1 MPLRRR
7 DRGGES
13 PLTLSG
19 TAALKYAVSNAVVWA
34 YPRKVVYDYIRTKA
48 GITEAALSEREA
60 KKVVALSR
68 LPRLRTDDPVSRIMK
83 HDLDQV
89 TGALKSLDSSYDP
102 NRLLTLTEDVN
113 SFLERELDAKT
124 PQLLKLSLVDR
135 YPHPYEKM
143 TASAWSLS
151 EFESN
156 LLGIP
161 QGVYLRRD
169 QLFPCSAES
178 ILGHEYA
185 HAAIVDM
192 PNYVPWFD
200 EGLADI
206 MGYAYYVTRFGKVED
221 LRGWINYRNELKQYG
236 TWYREYDRLVAVLIL
251 TCGMDVVRALVRL
264 KRNEPKR
271 VDWTALAD
279 AIRTN
284 PTYEDVKR
292 CVAGE
297 LPARTDA
304 EGPYASITALF
315 SSADIAYTVSP
326 EAFCVILNLI
336 DAGREAKS
344 NIALRGV
351 KKGLWKKIEKEL
363 FAHNLVYRH
372 GDTLGIFGGTVVGSE
387 ELFTSNLVRAAISNQ
402 SLRSLR

>member
-1 MPLRRR
+1 M
-7 DRGGES
+7 
-13 PLTLSG
+13 TLSG
-19 TAALKYAVSNAVVWA
+19 TAALKHAVSKATVWT
-34 YPRKVVYDYIRTKA
+34 YPRKVVFDYLREKV
-48 GITEAALSEREA
+48 GITEAALSEREVM
-60 KKVVALSR
+60 KVVALSK
-68 LPRLRTDDPVSRIMK
+68 PTRLRADEPLSRIMK
-83 HDLDQV
+83 HDIGV
-89 TGALKSLDSSYDP
+89 VAEALRSLDASYDP
-102 NRLLTLTEDVN
+102 NYLLTLTEDVN

-124 PQLLKLSLVDR
+124 PRLLKLSLVDR

-143 TASAWSLS
+143 TAAAWSLS
-151 EFESN
+151 EFESE

-169 QLFPCSAES
+169 QLFPCSAEN

-185 HAAIVDM
+185 HATIVDM

-206 MGYAYYVTRFGKVED
+206 LGYAYYATRFGKVED
-221 LRGWINYRNELKQYG
+221 LRVWINYRNELKQYG
-236 TWYREYDRLVAVLIL
+236 AWYREYDRLVAVLIL

-271 VDWTALAD
+271 VDWTGLAT

-284 PTYEDVKR
+284 PTYDRVRR
-292 CVAGE
+292 CVEGE
-297 LPARTDA
+297 LPAA
-304 EGPYASITALF
+304 GNAPELYATIAALF
-315 SSADIAYTVSP
+315 SSADIVYTVSP

-336 DAGREAKS
+336 GGGREARS
-344 NIALRGV
+344 GSAFRGV
-351 KKGLWKKIEKEL
+351 KKGLWKKTEKEL

-387 ELFTSNLVRAAISNQ
+387 ELFTSNLVRADFSGR
-402 SLRSLR
+402 SLRSLG